1 MCSGSN
7 KQQYNYECVIEKYNI
22 NRPSNVR
29 NEEDDRR
36 KGNVLVKTVIVG
48 DSMIKYLEPAKF
60 RHARA

>member
-1 MCSGSN
+1 M
-7 KQQYNYECVIEKYNI
+7 IEKYNI
-22 NRPSNVR
+22 NRPSNVG

-60 RHARA
+60 RHACEGLKAE